1 MYLNKEIC
9 CVLDTVQE
17 WFYLI
22 HTQETTITED
32 KADDFKLS
40 VQLPRTILKISAIL
54 FLCVSGN

>member
-1 MYLNKEIC
+1 MFN
-9 CVLDTVQE
+9 TVQE

-22 HTQETTITED
+22 HTQEVTITED

-40 VQLPRTILKISAIL
+40 VQLPRTILKISAII